1 MEFIQERQ
9 IIQLYNTSSASNM
22 YDKVS
27 LSHTSN
33 TRNTSNA
40 RIQEIQIV
48 KVFQIIQVIQVK
60 ITHLSLN
67 FRVFTLCP
75 HLQELRLQSQC
86 WSAEVLAVQVV
97 HSTSYITPIPVPT
110 YLPPKYLRI
119 KE

>member
-97 HSTSYITPIPVPT
+97 HSTSYITPIPTPT
-110 YLPPKYLRI
+110 CHRNI
-119 KE
+119 